1 MKSILFTLMFCSALA
16 CVGLVIGLYSV
27 TQGDALWTLCGFL
40 ICSIFL
46 AMSVLALRVYF
57 SLKLIM
63 RRTWG
68 PDR

>member
-16 CVGLVIGLYSV
+16 CAGLVIGLYSV

-46 AMSVLALRVYF
+46 TMTVLTLRVYS

-63 RRTWG
+63 RQSWG